1 MQGLGTYGEQGFL
14 ASFGYY
20 IVLCVCW
27 SLAWGWPIL
36 FAVGVLRWCGGC
48 CGDGWWVVWLPGGR
62 VLSVL
67 GDRSFVVVSSAG
79 VLLRWPSIGRELIL
93 AGFNWV
99 ANLWLEKF
107 MYEVCNTRYHVSLY
121 LWLIGSVLTHC
132 KVLKDYDQD
141 CRCFNLIILQTML
154 EVE

>member
-1 MQGLGTYGEQGFL
+1 M
-14 ASFGYY
+14 
-20 IVLCVCW
+20 
-27 SLAWGWPIL
+27 
-36 FAVGVLRWCGGC
+36 
-48 CGDGWWVVWLPGGR
+48 
-62 VLSVL
+62 
-67 GDRSFVVVSSAG
+67 VVSSAG
-79 VLLRWPSIGRELIL
+79 VLLWWPSIGRELIL